1 MEIHS
6 NFVFQTSLLTSFLY
20 FFVNT
25 QMETIEGAWTLTQF
39 NDIDE
44 LKTLVHSVV
53 DPNTITVTIVKK
65 IKFIFSFIFD

>member
-1 MEIHS
+1 
-6 NFVFQTSLLTSFLY
+6 
-20 FFVNT
+20 
-25 QMETIEGAWTLTQF
+25 METIEGAWTLTQF